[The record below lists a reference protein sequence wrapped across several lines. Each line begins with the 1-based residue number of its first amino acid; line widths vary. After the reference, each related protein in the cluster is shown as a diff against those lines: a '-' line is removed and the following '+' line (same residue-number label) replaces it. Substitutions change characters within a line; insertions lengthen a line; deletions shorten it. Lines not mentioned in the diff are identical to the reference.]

1 MFKSPFGNLSVRGL
15 SFYPKL
21 LREQSDMSM
30 IQLHNEGKIA
40 TLTIH
45 RPEALNALNS
55 ALLDELSEVVQE
67 LSTNQEISVLIITGE
82 DRSFVAGADI
92 AEMAQYTPEEALS
105 FARKGAGLFRRIE
118 LLPQVVIASINGF
131 CLGGGCELA
140 MACDLRIASEK
151 AKMGQPETGLGI
163 PPGFGGTQRLPRLV
177 GIERAKELIFSS
189 RIIRAD
195 EALAIGL
202 ISKVVPHD
210 ELMSQTMTLAQ
221 SIAAQSPSALR
232 LAKDAINRGI
242 QSDIDTAL
250 SIENDLFALAFASP
264 EQKEGMSAFLEK
276 RRPQF

>member
-1 MFKSPFGNLSVRGL
+1 
-15 SFYPKL
+15 
-21 LREQSDMSM
+21 M

-202 ISKVVPHD
+202 ISRVVPHD
-210 ELMSQTMTLAQ
+210 ELMSQTMALAQ

>member
-1 MFKSPFGNLSVRGL
+1 
-15 SFYPKL
+15 
-21 LREQSDMSM
+21 M

-232 LAKDAINRGI
+232 LA
-242 QSDIDTAL
+242 
-250 SIENDLFALAFASP
+250 
-264 EQKEGMSAFLEK
+264 
-276 RRPQF
+276 